1 MNEQQ
6 LSDLLKFASE
16 FSSIKEEE
24 QKKLPFHLNLVDQL
38 HINENAHSRILMHLL
53 SYKNDNGKYVFLT
66 SLIDLIKEKQSGD
79 FGKITIE
86 SPQITQEKERI
97 DLWVRDNDY
106 AIIFENKIYNAADQD
121 AQISRYINKTK
132 EGLRNYREEDIYVVY
147 LSQYPKEPEL
157 QSWGEYK
164 DSFRSRYV
172 NLSFCYDILPW
183 LKDKILPNIKY
194 KELFVQTAIIQYI
207 DYLEG
212 LFKIRNID
220 KPMNMELNKL
230 IEQHYKLSDE
240 SAKDKIR
247 TIQKPAQ
254 EIDDLSSQMKALLES
269 YRQII
274 FDSWREQTRKNYSRF
289 CPNKKHNE
297 KNWFIT
303 DVTIENVYGRQVTV
317 YMGADYTEVNSII
330 FYCGF
335 FLDYNSTDE
344 NDSIVEN
351 RIKQE
356 LQSSEIELSGTNN
369 KTQPKQIFE
378 AFDEYN
384 YKDVYD
390 VAYKAF
396 RDIVNKVKSISEQS
410 CS

>member
-183 LKDKILPNIKY
+183 LKDKVLSNINH
-194 KELFVQTAIIQYI
+194 KELFLQTAIIQYI

-230 IEQHYKLSDE
+230 IEQHFKLSDE
-240 SAKDKIR
+240 STKDKIR
-247 TIQKPAQ
+247 IIQKPAQ

-269 YRQII
+269 YRQNIYET
-274 FDSWREQTRKNYSRF
+274 WKKKTEAKYSKLY
-289 CPNKKHNE
+289 PNQVSQGSGKG
-297 KNWFIT
+297 WVIT
-303 DVTIENVYGRQVTV
+303 DVTFDDIDGKQGKRAVV
-317 YMGADYTEVNSII
+317 SIGCDGTQ
-330 FYCGF
+330 FYSGF
-335 FLDYNSTDE
+335 YF
-344 NDSIVEN
+344 
-351 RIKQE
+351 
-356 LQSSEIELSGTNN
+356 
-369 KTQPKQIFE
+369 
-378 AFDEYN
+378 AFDLPEHDRKLQGPTVERLKSKN
-384 YKDVYD
+384 HLKDRNIREELYKSFDIEQFDEVYQHFEETI
-390 VAYKAF
+390 A
-396 RDIVNKVKSISEQS
+396 IVKGNDN
-410 CS
+410 

>member
-6 LSDLLKFASE
+6 LSDLLNFASE

-53 SYKNDNGKYVFLT
+53 SYKNDIGKYVFLT
-66 SLIDLIKEKQSGD
+66 SLIDLIKEMQSGD

-183 LKDKILPNIKY
+183 LKDKVLSNINH
-194 KELFVQTAIIQYI
+194 KELFLQTAIIQYI

-230 IEQHYKLSDE
+230 IEHHFKLSDE

-247 TIQKPAQ
+247 IIQKPAQ

-269 YRQII
+269 YRQNIYET
-274 FDSWREQTRKNYSRF
+274 WKKKTEEKYSKLR
-289 CPNKKHNE
+289 PNQVSKGSGKG
-297 KNWFIT
+297 WVIT
-303 DVTIENVYGRQVTV
+303 DVTFDDIDGKQGKRAVVSIGCDGTQFYSGFYFDFDLPAQDRELRGPTVERLEKQNHLNDRNKREELFKSFDIEQ
-317 YMGADYTEVNSII
+317 
-330 FYCGF
+330 
-335 FLDYNSTDE
+335 
-344 NDSIVEN
+344 
-351 RIKQE
+351 
-356 LQSSEIELSGTNN
+356 
-369 KTQPKQIFE
+369 
-378 AFDEYN
+378 FDEVYQHFEETIAIV
-384 YKDVYD
+384 KDND
-390 VAYKAF
+390 
-396 RDIVNKVKSISEQS
+396 N
-410 CS
+410 

>member
-53 SYKNDNGKYVFLT
+53 SYKNENGKYVILT
-66 SLIDLIKEKQSGD
+66 SLIDLIKEKHSGD
-79 FGKITIE
+79 FSKITIE
-86 SPQITQEKERI
+86 SPQITQEKEHI
-97 DLWVRDNDY
+97 DLWVRDKVY
-106 AIIFENKIYNAADQD
+106 AIIFENKIYNADD
-121 AQISRYINKTK
+121 REAQLSNYIEKTLKHNYNK
-132 EGLRNYREEDIYVVY
+132 NQIFVVY

-183 LKDKILPNIKY
+183 LKDKIMPNIKY
-194 KELFVQTAIIQYI
+194 KELFLQTAIIQYI

-230 IEQHYKLSDE
+230 IEQHFNLTGE

-247 TIQKPAQ
+247 NILKSAE
-254 EIDDLSSQMKALLES
+254 EIDDISSQMKALLES
-269 YRQII
+269 YRQNIYET
-274 FDSWREQTRKNYSRF
+274 WKKKTEAKYSKLY
-289 CPNKKHNE
+289 PNQVSQGSGKG
-297 KNWFIT
+297 WVIT
-303 DVTIENVYGRQVTV
+303 DVTFDDIDGKQGKRAVV
-317 YMGADYTEVNSII
+317 SIGCDGTQ
-330 FYCGF
+330 FYSGF
-335 FLDYNSTDE
+335 YF
-344 NDSIVEN
+344 
-351 RIKQE
+351 
-356 LQSSEIELSGTNN
+356 
-369 KTQPKQIFE
+369 
-378 AFDEYN
+378 AFDLPEQDRKLQGPTVERLKRKN
-384 YKDVYD
+384 HLKDSNIREELYKSFDIEQFDEVYQHFEETI
-390 VAYKAF
+390 A
-396 RDIVNKVKSISEQS
+396 IVKGNDN
-410 CS
+410 

>member
-6 LSDLLKFASE
+6 LSDLLNFASE
-16 FSSIKEEE
+16 FSSLKEEE

-66 SLIDLIKEKQSGD
+66 SLIDLIKEKHSGD
-79 FGKITIE
+79 FSKITIE

-97 DLWVRDNDY
+97 DLWVRDKVY
-106 AIIFENKIYNAADQD
+106 AIIFENKIYNADD
-121 AQISRYINKTK
+121 REAQLSNYIEKTLKHNYNK
-132 EGLRNYREEDIYVVY
+132 NQIFVVY

-183 LKDKILPNIKY
+183 LKDKILPTIKY
-194 KELFVQTAIIQYI
+194 KELFLQTAIIQYI

-230 IEQHYKLSDE
+230 IEQHFKLSDE

-247 TIQKPAQ
+247 IIQKPAQ

-269 YRQII
+269 YRQNIYET
-274 FDSWREQTRKNYSRF
+274 WKKKTKENYSGLN
-289 CPNKKHNE
+289 PNKKSE
-297 KNWFIT
+297 AAAGWPIT
-303 DVTIENVYGRQVTV
+303 DVTFNDIDGKTAVVYIGCDGTQFYSGFYFDFIQSDEDRKLQGPTV
-317 YMGADYTEVNSII
+317 EKLKKHLSQT
-330 FYCGF
+330 
-335 FLDYNSTDE
+335 
-344 NDSIVEN
+344 ND
-351 RIKQE
+351 IKQM
-356 LQSSEIELSGTNN
+356 
-369 KTQPKQIFE
+369 FE
-378 AFDEYN
+378 SFDNDQFDEVYQHFEETIAIV
-384 YKDVYD
+384 KDND
-390 VAYKAF
+390 
-396 RDIVNKVKSISEQS
+396 N
-410 CS
+410 